1 MIAPETLA
9 QVKDR
14 TDIVALIGDSV
25 RLVKRGRSWV
35 GLCPFHKE
43 KSPSFHVHPERG
55 FYHCFGCGE
64 SGSAIDFSMKVN
76 GLDFIE
82 AVKMLAERAGV
93 PIEETRA
100 DRRGP
105 DKTEKEELFGVIALA
120 ATYFEKMLGLGE
132 GKGARHPCS
141 HYAERELER
150 RGMPHRGATGE
161 DALRWR
167 EVLAAFRIGYAPPGW
182 DGLATFLRQQGVS
195 LPLAER
201 AGLVV
206 KGQRGHY
213 DRFRHRLM
221 FAVVDTL
228 GRVVAFSGRALAP
241 PTREELAALGAGAPS
256 YGGDDV
262 AKYVNSPESPVFTK
276 GEHLFGIH
284 QAKQAIRRAA
294 EAVLVEGNFDVV
306 TLHARGIDRAIAP
319 LGTAFTAPQARLI
332 KRFAPSVVILFD
344 GDAAGRK
351 ATRAARV
358 PCREGGLEAKVAV
371 LEKGMDPDELV
382 RTRGPA
388 ALLEVLKGAR
398 GMLEYLVEDALS
410 GDGFI
415 GASIAERVARVRA
428 VTKLLGEEDDPA
440 LRLMAKR
447 YADQLSSKL
456 VVAGSAAADLRQ
468 LERMVEEAVSHGPAT
483 REARPAPKEKT
494 SPAQT
499 MALAVLGALIDYPEL
514 LDHPDV
520 RAALSAVDGDVA
532 LAIVAVR
539 QSLWKGGSASDFLAA
554 IPSSIQSFAAGRLA
568 SPVFEDLA
576 LARSELLDNSNKIRS
591 LLWQRQNSDAR
602 DVLMKA
608 PSSLDS
614 DSELLLREIEQRAR
628 RKRGLD
634 G

>member
-1 MIAPETLA
+1 
-9 QVKDR
+9 
-14 TDIVALIGDSV
+14 
-25 RLVKRGRSWV
+25 
-35 GLCPFHKE
+35 
-43 KSPSFHVHPERG
+43 
-55 FYHCFGCGE
+55 
-64 SGSAIDFSMKVN
+64 
-76 GLDFIE
+76 
-82 AVKMLAERAGV
+82 
-93 PIEETRA
+93 
-100 DRRGP
+100 
-105 DKTEKEELFGVIALA
+105 
-120 ATYFEKMLGLGE
+120 
-132 GKGARHPCS
+132 
-141 HYAERELER
+141 
-150 RGMPHRGATGE
+150 
-161 DALRWR
+161 
-167 EVLAAFRIGYAPPGW
+167 
-182 DGLATFLRQQGVS
+182 
-195 LPLAER
+195 
-201 AGLVV
+201 
-206 KGQRGHY
+206 
-213 DRFRHRLM
+213 
-221 FAVVDTL
+221 
-228 GRVVAFSGRALAP
+228 SGRALAP
-241 PTREELAALGAGAPS
+241 STREELAALGAGAPS

>member
-1 MIAPETLA
+1 MIAPETIA

-82 AVKMLAERAGV
+82 ALKMLAERAGV
-93 PIEETRA
+93 PIEETRG

-105 DKTEKEELFGVIALA
+105 DKTEKEELLA
-120 ATYFEKMLGLGE
+120 AVALGATYYEKMLGLGE
-132 GKGARHPCS
+132 GTRAHPS
-141 HYAERELER
+141 AHHAVRELER
-150 RGMPHRGATGE
+150 RGMPPQGTPGE

-167 EVLAAFRIGYAPPGW
+167 AVLASFRIGYAPPGW
-182 DGLATFLRQQGVS
+182 DGLATFLREQGIA

-228 GRVVAFSGRALAP
+228 GRVVAFSGRSLP
-241 PTREELAALGAGAPS
+241 PPSKSELSSLGAGTPT
-256 YGGDDV
+256 YDGDDV

-284 QAKQAIRRAA
+284 QAKQSIRRAG

-306 TLHARGIDRAIAP
+306 TLHARGIERAIAP
-319 LGTAFTAPQARLI
+319 LGTAFTGPQARLI
-332 KRFAPSVVILFD
+332 KRFAPAVVILFD

-351 ATRAARV
+351 ATRASRI
-358 PCREGGLEAKVAV
+358 PCREGGLDAKVAV
-371 LEKGMDPDELV
+371 LEKGMDPDDLV
-382 RTRGPA
+382 RTKGPE

-398 GMLEYLVEDALS
+398 GMLEHLVEEALA

-415 GASIAERVARVRA
+415 GASLAERVARVRA
-428 VTKLLGEEDDPA
+428 VTKLLTEEEDPA

-447 YADQLSSKL
+447 YADQLSAKL
-456 VVAGSAAADLRQ
+456 VVAGTAAGDLRQ
-468 LERMVEEAVSHGPAT
+468 LERMVEEAVTRPSTQTDSRQRPVKAT
-483 REARPAPKEKT
+483 PT
-494 SPAQT
+494 QT
-499 MALAVLGALIDYPEL
+499 MSLAVLGALMDYPDL
-514 LDHPDV
+514 LDDPAV
-520 RAALSAVDGDVA
+520 REAVGAVQGDVA
-532 LAIVAVR
+532 LGIVAVR
-539 QSLWKGGSASDFLAA
+539 QFLARGASASDFLAA
-554 IPSSIQSFAAGRLA
+554 VPTSIQSFAAGRLA
-568 SPVFEDLA
+568 SPNFEDLA
-576 LARSELLDNSNKIRS
+576 LAKSELLDNSNKIRS

-602 DVLMKA
+602 DVLMRA

-614 DSELLLREIEQRAR
+614 DSELLLREVEQRAR
-628 RKRGLD
+628 KKRGIED
-634 G
+634 

>member
-1 MIAPETLA
+1 MIAPETIA

-25 RLVKRGRSWV
+25 RLVRRGRSFV

-64 SGSAIDFSMKVN
+64 SGSAIDFAMKVN
-76 GLDFIE
+76 GLDFVE

-93 PIEETRA
+93 PIEETRGE
-100 DRRGP
+100 RQGGP
-105 DKTEKEELFGVIALA
+105 DKTEKEQLFAVLALG
-120 ATYFEKMLGLGE
+120 ATYFEKMLAAG
-132 GKGARHPCS
+132 GAPGGHPCR
-141 HYAERELER
+141 HLALAELAR
-150 RGMPHRGATGE
+150 RGMPDLSHDDEGAR
-161 DALRWR
+161 RWR
-167 EVLAAFRIGYAPPGW
+167 EVLSVFRIGYAPPGW
-182 DGLATFLRQQGVS
+182 DGLATFLTQQGVS

-206 KGQRGHY
+206 KGQRGFY

-221 FAVVDTL
+221 FAVVDSL
-228 GRVVAFSGRALAP
+228 GRVVAFSGRALP
-241 PTREELAALGAGAPS
+241 PPSREELAALGPSAPS

-284 QAKQAIRRAA
+284 QAKQAIRRAS
-294 EAVLVEGNFDVV
+294 EALLVEGNFDVV

-319 LGTAFTAPQARLI
+319 LGTAFTSAQARLI

-351 ATRAARV
+351 AARAARV
-358 PCREGGLEAKVAV
+358 PCREGGLDAKVAV

-382 RTRGPA
+382 RTKGPA

-398 GMLEYLVEDALS
+398 GMLEHLVEEALS
-410 GDGFI
+410 GEEFK
-415 GASIAERVARVRA
+415 GASLAERVARVRA
-428 VTKLLGEEDDPA
+428 VTKLLSEEEDPA

-456 VVAGSAAADLRQ
+456 VVAGAAAEDLHQ
-468 LERMVEEAVSHGPAT
+468 LERMVEIAVTHGPERGAQKPQ
-483 REARPAPKEKT
+483 ARVPP
-494 SPAQT
+494 QHT
-499 MALAVLGALIDYPEL
+499 MALAVLGVLIDFSEL
-514 LDHPDV
+514 LDDPDV
-520 RAALSAVDGDVA
+520 QEALSTVEGDVA
-532 LAIVAVR
+532 LGIIAVR
-539 QSLWKGGSASDFLAA
+539 QVLARGGSAPDFLAKV
-554 IPSSIQSFAAGRLA
+554 PSSIQSFAAGRLA
-568 SPVFEDLA
+568 SPVFEDITQA
-576 LARSELLDNSNKIRS
+576 KTELLDNSKLIRS
-591 LLWQRQNSDAR
+591 IGWKRQNSDAR
-602 DVLMKA
+602 DVLMRA

-614 DSELLLREIEQRAR
+614 ESEALLREIEQRAR
-628 RKRGLD
+628 KKRGLD
-634 G
+634 E